1 MNKIMS
7 HFKFSKKQ
15 RSGIFLLLL
24 LIISLECIYFFV
36 DFSTDEVNVDSN
48 ELKLFQK
55 EIDSLKLVGIE
66 KNKTKLLPF
75 NPNYITDY
83 KGFTLG
89 MTNEE
94 IDRLLN
100 FRKQNKW
107 VNSAKEFQE
116 VTKISDSLLLVISP
130 YFKFPDWVNN
140 NESISTSTFIV
151 DTKPKNFDQKQDLNT
166 ATAQQLQK
174 INGIGEVLSERI
186 IKYRNKF
193 SGGFIDDIQLT
204 DIYGLSPEVIER
216 ITNQFTVKTP
226 REINKININKASVD
240 ELVTVQYIDYEIAHY
255 IIEERTLREGFKSL
269 DELTKVK
276 DFPVNKIEIIKLYLT
291 L

>member
-1 MNKIMS
+1 M
-7 HFKFSKKQ
+7 FSKKQ
-15 RSGIFLLLL
+15 RSGIFLLLF
-24 LIISLECIYFFV
+24 LIIFLECIYFFV
-36 DFSTDEVNVDSN
+36 DFSSVEIKVDSN
-48 ELKLFQK
+48 ELELFQK
-55 EIDSLKLVGIE
+55 EIDSLKLVEFE
-66 KNKTKLLPF
+66 KNKPKLLPF

-83 KGFTLG
+83 KGSTLG

-94 IDRLLN
+94 IDRLLE

-116 VTKISDSLLLVISP
+116 VTKISDSLLLAISP

-140 NESISTSTFIV
+140 KESISTSTFIV
-151 DTKPKNFDQKQDLNT
+151 NTKPKKFDQKQDLNT
-166 ATAQQLQK
+166 ATSQQLQLV
-174 INGIGEVLSERI
+174 NGIGEVLSERI

-204 DIYGLSPEVIER
+204 DIYGLTPEVIER
-216 ITNQFTVKTP
+216 ITDQFTVKTP
-226 REINKININKASVD
+226 REINKININFASAD
-240 ELVTVQYIDYEIAHY
+240 ELVTVQYIDYEIAHN
-255 IIEERTLREGFKSL
+255 IIEERTLREGFKTL

>member
-1 MNKIMS
+1 M
-7 HFKFSKKQ
+7 FSKKQ
-15 RSGIFLLLL
+15 RSGIFLLLF
-24 LIISLECIYFFV
+24 LIIFLECIYFFV
-36 DFSTDEVNVDSN
+36 DFSSVEIKVDSN
-48 ELKLFQK
+48 ELELFQK
-55 EIDSLKLVGIE
+55 EIDSLKLVEFE
-66 KNKTKLLPF
+66 KNKPKLLPF

-94 IDRLLN
+94 IDRLLE

-107 VNSAKEFQE
+107 VNSAREFQDI
-116 VTKISDSLLLVISP
+116 TKISDSLLNKISP
-130 YFKFPDWVNN
+130 FFQFPEWVNKKELN
-140 NESISTSTFIV
+140 TYPAFKLN
-151 DTKPKNFDQKQDLNT
+151 TKPKKFDQKQDLNT
-166 ATAQQLQK
+166 ATSKQLQLV
-174 INGIGEVLSERI
+174 NGIGEVLSERI

-204 DIYGLSPEVIER
+204 DIYGLTPEVIER
-216 ITNQFTVKTP
+216 ITDQFTVKTP
-226 REINKININKASVD
+226 REINKININFASAD
-240 ELVTVQYIDYEIAHY
+240 ELVTVQYIDYEIAHN
-255 IIEERTLREGFKSL
+255 IIEERTLREGFKTL